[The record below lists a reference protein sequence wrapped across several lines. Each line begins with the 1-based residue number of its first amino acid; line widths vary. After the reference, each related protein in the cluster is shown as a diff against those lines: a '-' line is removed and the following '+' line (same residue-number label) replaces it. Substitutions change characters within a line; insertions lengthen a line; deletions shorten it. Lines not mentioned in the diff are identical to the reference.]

1 MGLAFT
7 KRRRSEFQQFLSF
20 VWINV
25 NKLPA
30 SAPAVEPNAPYAGLT
45 PDCILDAVESVGMR
59 GDGRM
64 IALNSY
70 ENRVYQIY
78 LESGEVVVAKFYRP
92 ERWSNQ
98 QILEEHEFA
107 FELTAEEVPVVA
119 PMLIGQQS
127 LFEHA
132 DFRFALFKRMGG
144 RAPELDA
151 PDVLGRIG
159 GFLGRIH
166 SVGARKPFRHRVT
179 LDVAS
184 FGESSRDFLLSSGML
199 PEDLRP
205 AWSAAAD
212 AVLVAVRAAFH
223 DAGNVGNLRIHG
235 DCHIGNILWSD
246 AGAHIVDLDDCVG
259 GPAIQDF
266 WMLLSGD
273 AAAMALQLDELLEGY
288 EQFRQFDPR
297 ELRLLEAL
305 RSLRLLH
312 YSAWLARR
320 WNDPAF
326 LAAFPWFN
334 TQRYWQDR
342 ILELREQIG
351 ALSEPSL
358 NLFR

>member
-1 MGLAFT
+1 M
-7 KRRRSEFQQFLSF
+7 
-20 VWINV
+20 

-30 SAPAVEPNAPYAGLT
+30 SSPVIVPADSTQTAPYAGLT
-45 PDCILDAVESVGMR
+45 PDCILDAVESVGLR
-59 GDGRM
+59 GDGRL

-78 LESGEVVVAKFYRP
+78 LESGEVIVAKFYRP
-92 ERWSNQ
+92 LRWSDQ

-107 FELTAEEVPVVA
+107 FELCADEIPVVA
-119 PMLIGQQS
+119 PMLIGHTS
-127 LFEHA
+127 LFSHA

-151 PDVLGRIG
+151 PEVLGRIG

-166 SVGARKPFRHRVT
+166 SVGSRKRFKHRAS

-184 FGESSRDFLLSSGML
+184 FGDASRDYLLASGL
-199 PEDLRP
+199 IPADLIA

-212 AVLVAVRAAFH
+212 GVLVAVRGAFAE
-223 DAGNVGNLRIHG
+223 AGEVSTLRIHG

-246 AGAHIVDLDDCVG
+246 AGAHIVDLDDCVTG
-259 GPAIQDF
+259 LAIQDF

-273 AAAMALQLDELLEGY
+273 ASAMALQLDELLEGY
-288 EQFRQFDPR
+288 QQFRRFDPR

-305 RSLRLLH
+305 RGLRLLH

-351 ALSEPSL
+351 ALGEPSL
-358 NLFR
+358 TLFG

>member
-1 MGLAFT
+1 MS
-7 KRRRSEFQQFLSF
+7 K
-20 VWINV
+20 
-25 NKLPA
+25 
-30 SAPAVEPNAPYAGLT
+30 APYDGLT
-45 PDCILDAVESVGMR
+45 PDCILDALDSVGQR
-59 GDGRM
+59 GDGRL

-92 ERWSNQ
+92 QRWSDE
-98 QILEEHEFA
+98 QILEDHAFA
-107 FELTAEEVPVVA
+107 LELTAEEVPVVA
-119 PMLIGQQS
+119 PMLIGQHS

-132 DFRFALFKRMGG
+132 GFRFALFKRMGG

-151 PDVLGRIG
+151 PEVLSRIG

-166 SVGARKPFRHRVT
+166 AVGARTVFKHRPR
-179 LDVAS
+179 LDIAGFGVAS
-184 FGESSRDFLLSSGML
+184 RDYLLASDL
-199 PEDLRP
+199 IPIDLRP

-212 AVLVAVRAAFH
+212 AVLVAIKGAF
-223 DAGNVGNLRIHG
+223 DELGALTLLRIHG
-235 DCHIGNILWSD
+235 DCHIGNILWSET
-246 AGAHIVDLDDCVG
+246 GAHLVDLDDCVT

-273 AAAMALQLDELLEGY
+273 AQAMALQLDELLEGY
-288 EQFRQFDPR
+288 EQFARFDAR

-305 RSLRLLH
+305 RGLRLLH

-320 WNDPAF
+320 WQDPAF
-326 LAAFPWFN
+326 LLAFPWFN

-358 NLFR
+358 RLFR